1 MNVEIR
7 IDENEKETKLIIV
20 SNKLTDEV
28 AELKERLEN
37 TEIGK
42 TITGVLNE
50 QIYLLKQ
57 EEIESFFTENTKV
70 YARVA
75 DKKYKISKKLYEIE
89 ELLKN
94 STYVRISNSE
104 IANFDKV
111 EALEV
116 IGRET
121 ICLTFKS
128 GETTYVSRRNIKK
141 IKEYL
146 GI

>member
-1 MNVEIR
+1 MNVEIK
-7 IDENEKETKLIIV
+7 IDENIKETKLIIV
-20 SNKLTDEV
+20 ANEV
-28 AELKERLEN
+28 TEEITELKERLEN
-37 TEIGK
+37 TENIK
-42 TITGVLNE
+42 IFTGILNE

-57 EEIESFFTENTKV
+57 NDIESFYAENAKV
-70 YARVA
+70 YARVGNQ
-75 DKKYKISKKLYEIE
+75 KYKISKKLYEIE

-94 STYVRISNSE
+94 SSYVRISNSE

-111 EALEV
+111 ESLEI

-121 ICLTFKS
+121 ICLKFKS
-128 GETTYVSRRNIKK
+128 KEITYVSRRNIKK